1 MKVVNRGDG
10 DVISCTSGGSE
21 RYGGG
26 YMNYNPGSIPT
37 ALAQS
42 GFWRWLIINIEYY
55 YLYRNKYFINK
66 FNFKK

>member
-42 GFWRWLIINIEYY
+42 GF
-55 YLYRNKYFINK
+55 
-66 FNFKK
+66 